1 MPIDPIQT
9 IGAAGPARAA
19 ESVSRVAAGPL
30 GARFDAALAQVS
42 DAQNTADVHL
52 ARLAAG
58 EKVDIHTT
66 MISLQEADIHLRTLV
81 SVRDRAVE
89 AYQQIMNMPI

>member
-1 MPIDPIQT
+1 MPIDPIQA
-9 IGAAGPARAA
+9 IGSLGSARGTEAAARPSAA
-19 ESVSRVAAGPL
+19 L

-42 DAQNTADVHL
+42 DAQNAADVHL

-66 MISLQEADIHLRTLV
+66 MIALQEADIHLRTMV